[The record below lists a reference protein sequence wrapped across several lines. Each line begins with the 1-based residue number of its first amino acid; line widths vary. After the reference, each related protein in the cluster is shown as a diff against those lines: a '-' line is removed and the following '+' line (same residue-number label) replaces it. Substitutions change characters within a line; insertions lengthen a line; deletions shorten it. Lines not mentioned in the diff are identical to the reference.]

1 MRRFNKFG
9 ALAQLVEQWPFKPFV
24 TGSNPVRP
32 NLLFYIFILY
42 LFSLF
47 SNLSFAEYKSV
58 TIQSKNNTS
67 LTANLLSSD
76 LNNPAFLI
84 VHGTR
89 GHKGMEIIETLS
101 SRLYEE
107 GYTVLS
113 INLSYG
119 FHNRKDEFLSCDIK
133 HNHNEHE
140 SVREIIAW
148 YNYLVSK
155 GYNKINFIGQ
165 DRKSVV

>member
-32 NLLFYIFILY
+32 NLFFYISILF

-58 TIQSKNNTS
+58 TIQSKNNIS

-107 GYTVLS
+107 GYTVL
-113 INLSYG
+113 
-119 FHNRKDEFLSCDIK
+119 
-133 HNHNEHE
+133 
-140 SVREIIAW
+140 
-148 YNYLVSK
+148 
-155 GYNKINFIGQ
+155 
-165 DRKSVV
+165 